1 MPKLP
6 TPCTSHIPSDSPI
19 YEPAEDSYLFLDTL
33 SSQFET
39 SFLNSRFPPNSSTP
53 LVLEVGTGSGV
64 ILAFVAANA
73 SHILGRNDV
82 LTLGVDVNTT
92 ACSAARTT
100 VTNALH
106 VANTTPVTGTNAA
119 TSTNEHPTDAASTF
133 LDILPSS
140 LTTSIRSSTVDLL
153 LFNPPYVPTESVPTL
168 PNPTTSPTSKFTQDS
183 HLFSLAYAGGTDG
196 MEVTNQLLGQLP
208 SVLSERGVAYI
219 LFCARNKPIE
229 VRDRVRGWVGGGEV
243 GGKGRYPGRWRW
255 ECEVVAESGG
265 KGGWER
271 LSILRIWR
279 EVDG

>member
-6 TPCTSHIPSDSPI
+6 TPSTSHISSDSPI

-33 SSQFET
+33 SSQSET
-39 SFLNSRFPPNSSTP
+39 SFLQSRFPPNSPSP

-73 SHILGRNDV
+73 THIFGRNDI

-92 ACSAARTT
+92 ACSAARQT
-100 VTNALH
+100 VTNALQS
-106 VANTTPVTGTNAA
+106 ATTIPAA
-119 TSTNEHPTDAASTF
+119 YTKAPTPHSTHPPNPALTF

-140 LTTSIRSSTVDLL
+140 LTTSIRPSTVDLL
-153 LFNPPYVPTESVPTL
+153 LFNPPYVPTSSLPTL
-168 PNPTTSPTSKFTQDS
+168 PNPTPSPTSRFTQDS
-183 HLFSLAYAGGTDG
+183 YLFSLAYAGGTDG
-196 MEVTNQLLGQLP
+196 MEVTNQLLAQLP

-219 LFCARNKPIE
+219 LFCARNKPLE
-229 VRDRVRGWVGGGEV
+229 VRDRVRGWDGGGEM
-243 GGKGRYPGRWRW
+243 GEAGRFHTHGRRW
-255 ECEVVAESGG
+255 DCEVVAESGG

-279 EVDG
+279 EVG